1 MGMRQLYCL
10 QHVPQDLQA
19 PFPHGGRHLIIELVN
34 SRKLMCFIKTKRIPL
49 QYVVAGIKHN
59 IANNHVL
66 STLGIKILNIIYEIS
81 KL

>member
-10 QHVPQDLQA
+10 QHLPQNLQVPFSHCG
-19 PFPHGGRHLIIELVN
+19 PHLIVELVN
-34 SRKLMCFIKTKRIPL
+34 SRQLSFVKTKRILL

-66 STLGIKILNIIYEIS
+66 STLGMKIVNIIYEIS